1 MRRASTTTSGER
13 HTDLTADRLG
23 RGSRS
28 TRQPHRT
35 PILVVGLLIAVAA
48 CTADRTGDGAGGQP
62 DDTGTAPARM
72 AAGAPAEHVAES
84 LVVYKSPTCECCQ
97 RWVEHMRSNGFR
109 VVVHDVAD
117 VAPVKRQHGIGD
129 ELGSCHTA
137 LVGGYVLEGHVPAAD
152 VKRLLRERP
161 SIAGLAVPGMPAGSP
176 GMEVGRVDR
185 YDVLALQRDGAPTVF
200 ARH

>member
-1 MRRASTTTSGER
+1 MRSASTTTSGER
-13 HTDLTADRLG
+13 HADLTADRPG
-23 RGSRS
+23 RGSRP
-28 TRQPHRT
+28 TRQPHRA
-35 PILVVGLLIAVAA
+35 PVLVVGLFVAVAA
-48 CTADRTGDGAGGQP
+48 CTADRPGDGAGGQSG
-62 DDTGTAPARM
+62 DSGTVPARI
-72 AAGAPAEHVAES
+72 AAGATAEQVAES
-84 LVVYKSPTCECCQ
+84 LVVYKSATCECCQ
-97 RWVEHMRSNGFR
+97 RWVEHMRSNGFQ

-117 VAPVKRQHGIGD
+117 VAPVKRQHGVPD